1 VPATG
6 KRFTLVRRSS
16 ILELEAG
23 KIRRK
28 SGYWDAAMF
37 MKQVGRLVAIR
48 DHLPGVEPKETSGRS
63 ARRRQQMSNSTVGDA
78 AIAVVRRNTEEV
90 QGKGNWDLYEE
101 LFADD
106 FVDHTPQPG
115 TTPDKDGVR
124 VLYKGLRAA
133 FPDFRPEIH
142 WQVAAGDIVTTYKTY
157 HGTHQGEFLGIPATG
172 KKVSFYTVDAMRV
185 VDGKIT
191 EHWGVATLLD
201 LMQQLGVVPPLGSQ
215 R

>member
-1 VPATG
+1 M
-6 KRFTLVRRSS
+6 R
-16 ILELEAG
+16 
-23 KIRRK
+23 
-28 SGYWDAAMF
+28 
-37 MKQVGRLVAIR
+37 
-48 DHLPGVEPKETSGRS
+48 
-63 ARRRQQMSNSTVGDA
+63 NSTVGDA

-90 QGKGNWDLYEE
+90 QGKGNWRVFEE

-106 FVDHTPQPG
+106 FVDHIV
-115 TTPDKDGVR
+115 KR
-124 VLYKGLRAA
+124 LRAA

-142 WQVAAGDIVTTYKTY
+142 WQAAAGDLVTTYKTY

-201 LMQQLGVVPPLGSQ
+201 LMQQLGVVPPLGRQ